1 MPKTKHKPPKRP
13 PTAAK
18 FAVVINPGTL
28 FQQVDVEGRIY
39 VTGWYREMAD
49 DEHDT
54 AWHKMETEGD
64 VITNWQELPAAP
76 SAGSQGG
83 DV

>member
-28 FQQVDVEGRIY
+28 FQQVDVYCGSLQSAQS
-39 VTGWYREMAD
+39 WARETREPGLEVDVMKVMPNGSL
-49 DEHDT
+49 T
-54 AWHKMETEGD
+54 TEF
-64 VITNWQELPAAP
+64 
-76 SAGSQGG
+76 
-83 DV
+83 